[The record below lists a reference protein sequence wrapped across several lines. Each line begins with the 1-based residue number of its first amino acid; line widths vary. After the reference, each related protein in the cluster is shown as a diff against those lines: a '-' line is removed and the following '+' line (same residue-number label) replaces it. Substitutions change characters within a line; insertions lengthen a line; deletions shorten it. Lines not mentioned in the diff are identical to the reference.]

1 MAVSIVQKSTGQA
14 RGKSKVALV
23 LSGGAVSGGAFKAGG
38 LLALDHLLSS
48 CRVTDFD
55 IYVGISAG
63 SMLAAPL
70 AGGIRPQELVAGFT
84 GGQSDLPAFGAMD
97 FYRPNLRETLSK
109 SFKAAKDLATLWPEL
124 GRSSL
129 RVMDRRGGQVK
140 RSLANLFKHPGTS
153 AVSELLGPFLAELRA
168 TSDLPYPSSYI
179 PSGLF
184 SNTSI
189 EKWIRRTFDSRR
201 IPNNFRLLKLERG
214 VSLYVEAA
222 DLDTGEEVVFGPD
235 EDQSVSI
242 SEAIMASTA
251 LPGFYR
257 PVKIRDRYYVD
268 GSVRHTAPMEIARR
282 KDADLIIIYNPFRP
296 YRQVPTKKLVP
307 NFESIG
313 EMGLITALNQSIRTM
328 IHSRLHLGIEELRKD
343 PGFKG
348 DVILF
353 EPSEDDADFFTM
365 NPFAFW
371 ERAEAARKGYRSA
384 RHDIE
389 KNFPG
394 IKSVLTRHGLDCKL
408 STLQQVDDL
417 LLQCGNDEADITR
430 TLARE
435 WPKEKGS
442 LRLVHS
448 A

>member
-1 MAVSIVQKSTGQA
+1 M
-14 RGKSKVALV
+14 
-23 LSGGAVSGGAFKAGG
+23 
-38 LLALDHLLSS
+38 
-48 CRVTDFD
+48 
-55 IYVGISAG
+55 
-63 SMLAAPL
+63 
-70 AGGIRPQELVAGFT
+70 
-84 GGQSDLPAFGAMD
+84 
-97 FYRPNLRETLSK
+97 
-109 SFKAAKDLATLWPEL
+109 
-124 GRSSL
+124 
-129 RVMDRRGGQVK
+129 
-140 RSLANLFKHPGTS
+140 
-153 AVSELLGPFLAELRA
+153 
-168 TSDLPYPSSYI
+168 
-179 PSGLF
+179 
-184 SNTSI
+184 
-189 EKWIRRTFDSRR
+189 
-201 IPNNFRLLKLERG
+201 
-214 VSLYVEAA
+214 EAA

-394 IKSVLTRHGLDCKL
+394 IKRVLTRHGLDCKL